1 MTRTELREHTFKV
14 VFGSAFDI
22 GVERDEQIKRYF
34 QCDVEIDEKD
44 QAFIEERSKKI
55 EEKLEEIDA
64 LLNERTTGWKIGR
77 MNKVD
82 LAILRLACFELKY
95 DEEIPTGVAINEA
108 VELAKKYSSDEG
120 PAFVNGVLAKLVD

>member
-22 GVERDEQIKRYF
+22 GVEREEQINRYF
-34 QCDVEIDEKD
+34 ECDAEISEKD
-44 QAFIEERSKKI
+44 QEFIGNRCRLI

-64 LLNERTTGWKIGR
+64 LLNERTTGWKTSR